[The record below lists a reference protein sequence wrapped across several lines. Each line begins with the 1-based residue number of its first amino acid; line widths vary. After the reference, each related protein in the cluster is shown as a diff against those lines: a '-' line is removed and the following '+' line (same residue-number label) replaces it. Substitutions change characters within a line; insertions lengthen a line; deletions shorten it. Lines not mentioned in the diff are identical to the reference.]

1 MISPKKP
8 DLALRIAFAGKRS
21 IGMEAPGLELQLTS
35 LFDFIGARLVATE
48 RAGRFASALPR
59 LTLVTGLA
67 EGADQIASRAFL
79 SPARPDGQAGQS
91 RREQRLLGAILPYD
105 RATYCTLSPM
115 SDDTV
120 FYRLLDEAAYVVE
133 PPPLGPALVAEAKT
147 HGASSYRTQA
157 EIMLRHADILVA
169 VDDANSGREGGTLE
183 TTRRALESGMPVIR
197 FVLGS
202 ANAAILRSL
211 DDLDGVSDSAQ
222 PATEPAIAAL
232 IEELVGH
239 SRRPRPARADVV
251 AEFFGETRLRTRF
264 RQRAWRWFE
273 DRFRKRAAADEDEA
287 AAPFESYR
295 VRASDLNHHYAGLY
309 RGTFLVG
316 YALAVAAVLL
326 AGLSIIVLLRNPS
339 AHSPDYPA
347 WWVLIG
353 LGLAKLAAVIWI
365 QRTSRS
371 ANISKWSE
379 RAVDYRYL
387 AEALRTMTYLPL
399 VGSFRPPQPLSAPI
413 ATRVVVQ
420 SDVDRLFHAI
430 VRQADPLKVTPP
442 ADGGN
447 VIRLAPSA
455 AVEVIRNNWLGRQL
469 GYHRRNAATMTAMS
483 RYLERLGNVLSV
495 AVIGIVSIDLL
506 LLLADGLHLLPEWLS
521 DFVHK
526 AAPWLL
532 FLAAVLPA
540 AVASLNGI
548 RFQSECSRLADRS
561 ERMIGIL
568 AGLDMRATALQTAA
582 PRDAHGPRLASA
594 ALKLAE
600 DTARITLDEV
610 AEWSA
615 IYAKE
620 LVEP

>member
-21 IGMEAPGLELQLTS
+21 IGAEAAGLEPQLAA
-35 LFDFIGARLVATE
+35 LFDFVGARLVATE
-48 RAGRFASALPR
+48 RAGRLSSVSPR

-67 EGADQIASRAFL
+67 EGADQIAARAFL
-79 SPARPDGQAGQS
+79 NPAAPDSAEAKSAQE
-91 RREQRLLGAILPYD
+91 RRLLGAVLPYE
-105 RATYCTLSPM
+105 RATYCSVSPM
-115 SDDTV
+115 SDDAV

-133 PPPLGPALVAEAKT
+133 PPPLEPAAMAGEKED
-147 HGASSYRTQA
+147 HGRPYSAQA

-169 VDDANSGREGGTLE
+169 VDDTNPGLEGGTLE
-183 TTRRALESGMPVIR
+183 TTRRALESGMPVVR
-197 FVLGS
+197 YVLGS
-202 ANAAILRSL
+202 ESATILRSL
-211 DDLDGVSDSAQ
+211 DDLDGVSDRSQ

-232 IEELVGH
+232 IDELVGQP
-239 SRRPRPARADVV
+239 RGPRPSTPDLV
-251 AEFFGETRLRTRF
+251 AEFFGESRLRTRW

-273 DRFRKRAAADEDEA
+273 GRFRSTATPDEDQA
-287 AAPFESYR
+287 AAPFEPYR
-295 VRASDLNHHYAGLY
+295 VRASDLNHHYGALY

-353 LGLAKLAAVIWI
+353 LGLAKLVAVIWI

-371 ANISKWSE
+371 ANISRWSE

-399 VGSFRPPQPLSAPI
+399 AGCFRPPQPLSAPI

-420 SDVDRLFHAI
+420 SDVDRLLHAI

-442 ADGGN
+442 PDGRN
-447 VIRLAPSA
+447 VIHLNPGA
-455 AVEVIRNNWLGRQL
+455 AIDVIRSRWLARQL
-469 GYHRRNAATMTAMS
+469 LYHRRNAATMTAMS
-483 RYLERLGNVLSV
+483 RYLERLGNALSV
-495 AVIGIVSIDLL
+495 AVIAIVSIDLL
-506 LLLADGLHLLPEWLS
+506 LLVADGLHLLPEWLS
-521 DFVHK
+521 EFVHK

-568 AGLDMRATALQTAA
+568 SGLDQRAGALQARA
-582 PRDAHGPRLASA
+582 PLHAYGPRLTSA

-620 LVEP
+620 FVEP